1 MNVIFRFG
9 LGALAIA
16 AFSLT
21 TCLSDAD
28 TLDPANAFTKHGLPV
43 PGAYFKNKENTQWSV
58 AAVAKSGKSVTNPNP
73 TASKAAKKQANHVRS
88 ATNVRSAT
96 S

>member
-1 MNVIFRFG
+1 MITYE

-21 TCLSDAD
+21 TSLTDAD
-28 TLDPANAFTKHGLPV
+28 TLASANAFSKHGLPV
-43 PGAYFKNKENTQWSV
+43 PGAYFKNKENTQRSV
-58 AAVAKSGKSVTNPNP
+58 VVVAKSGKSVTNPNS
-73 TASKAAKKQANHVRS
+73 TVLKATKKRAKQARS
-88 ATNVRSAT
+88 TT

>member
-21 TCLSDAD
+21 TCLSNAD
-28 TLDPANAFTKHGLPV
+28 TVDPANAFTKHGLPV
-43 PGAYFKNKENTQWSV
+43 PGAYFKKKESTQRSV
-58 AAVAKSGKSVTNPNP
+58 AVVTKSAKSATNQ
-73 TASKAAKKQANHVRS
+73 TASKATKKQAKQVRS
-88 ATNVRSAT
+88 S
-96 S
+96 

>member
-1 MNVIFRFG
+1 MNIIFRFG

-28 TLDPANAFTKHGLPV
+28 TLGAANAFTKHGLPV
-43 PGAYFKNKENTQWSV
+43 PGAYFKNKANTERSI
-58 AAVAKSGKSVTNPNP
+58 AVMSKSGKSATNSNR
-73 TASKAAKKQANHVRS
+73 TASRAAKKQEKQVRS
-88 ATNVRSAT
+88 S
-96 S
+96 